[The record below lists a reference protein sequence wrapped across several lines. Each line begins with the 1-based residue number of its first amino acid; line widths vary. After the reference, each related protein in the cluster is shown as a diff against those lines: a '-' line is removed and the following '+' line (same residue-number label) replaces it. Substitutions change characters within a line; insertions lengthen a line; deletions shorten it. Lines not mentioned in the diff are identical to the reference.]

1 MPQSLYNNNAI
12 MLNMK
17 GGKIEYVDEWMMD
30 YSNIPWERGIR
41 TRTKMDEEVDKILK
55 EVFEDDTF

>member
-17 GGKIEYVDEWMMD
+17 GGNNEWMMD

>member
-1 MPQSLYNNNAI
+1 